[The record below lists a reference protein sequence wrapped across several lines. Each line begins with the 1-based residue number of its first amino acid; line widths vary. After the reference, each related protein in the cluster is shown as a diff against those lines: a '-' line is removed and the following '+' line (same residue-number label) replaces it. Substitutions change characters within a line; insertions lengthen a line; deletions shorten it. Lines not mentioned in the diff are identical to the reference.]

1 MEQDLF
7 SVWDYAEMINCQPRT
22 RAYAAALKRHI
33 TPGCTLIDVGAGTGF
48 FSLLACKYGAG
59 HVIAIEPND
68 EIQFAKS
75 SAKQNG
81 YEDKITFFKGFSQ
94 DFEPKVK
101 ADVIISDLRGVLPL
115 YKMHIPA
122 IIDMRER
129 LLSDQGVL
137 LPHQDTIKVALVRD
151 NEKYKIYESIIRPNE
166 YGIDLSASHQALINS
181 PRAFFSQPEHLTT
194 EPQIFTELNYRIITS
209 PDVSKTLNFPVNKE
223 GLSHGLIMW
232 FDAQIDAGLG
242 FSNAPNQLDRQ
253 YRSQFLPFK
262 EPITLCTSDRVTVE
276 LSAKLI
282 AGNYV
287 WSWRT
292 EVFEDAAKNPKS
304 VFKQSTFFAGLF
316 KTSAV

>member
-7 SVWDYAEMINCQPRT
+7 SVWDYAEMVHCEPRT

-33 TPGCTLIDVGAGTGF
+33 TPGCTVIDVGAGTGF

-68 EIQFAKS
+68 GIRLARENAKR
-75 SAKQNG
+75 NG
-81 YEDKITFFKGFSQ
+81 YEDRITFFKGFSQ
-94 DFEPKVK
+94 EFEPKVT

-122 IIDMRER
+122 IIDMRDR
-129 LLSDQGVL
+129 LLSDEGVL
-137 LPHQDTIKVALVRD
+137 LPHKDTIQVALAR
-151 NEKYKIYESIIRPNE
+151 ESEIYKIYDSVVRTNE
-166 YGIDLSASHQALINS
+166 YGIDLTASYQPLINS
-181 PRAFFSQPEHLTT
+181 PRAFFASPEHLTT
-194 EPQIFTELNYRIITS
+194 KPQIFTELDYRKITS
-209 PDVSKTLNFPVNKE
+209 PDISKVLDFTVNKE
-223 GLSHGLIMW
+223 GLSHGIIMW
-232 FDAQIDAGLG
+232 FDAQIDDGLK
-242 FSNAPNQLDRQ
+242 FSNAPDQPDRQ
-253 YRSQFLPFK
+253 YRSQFLPFEK
-262 EPITLCTSDRVTVE
+262 PISLSASDRVTIE

-292 EVFEDAAKNPKS
+292 EVFEGAAMVPKT

-316 KTSAV
+316 KTSDA